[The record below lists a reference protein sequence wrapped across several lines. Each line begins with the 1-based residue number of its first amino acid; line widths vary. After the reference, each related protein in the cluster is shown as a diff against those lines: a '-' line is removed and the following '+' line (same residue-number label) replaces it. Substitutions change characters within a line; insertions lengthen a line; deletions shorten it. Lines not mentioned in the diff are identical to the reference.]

1 MYAFD
6 LGLADITMAIPV
18 VPVGMPVGA
27 SAVFDEGS
35 GKDGEGEEQTGALS
49 APEDEQSSLALF
61 TGGFLSAFAC
71 QESAMQ
77 RKQEIARRGPARRLC
92 SASRGVKACVL
103 AGLHA
108 VLHVEEVAAFMAC
121 VEATGTGSG
130 TGTGP
135 GTGVH
140 VNADIRA
147 RTAMLGKRPQGS
159 DYLAADAA
167 EDAKYLT
174 MA

>member
-1 MYAFD
+1 
-6 LGLADITMAIPV
+6 MAIPV
-18 VPVGMPVGA
+18 MPVGA
-27 SAVFDEGS
+27 SAVLDEGG
-35 GKDGEGEEQTGALS
+35 GKEGEGEEQTGARS
-49 APEDEQSSLALF
+49 ALEGERSSLALF

-77 RKQEIARRGPARRLC
+77 RKQEIARRGSARRLC

-108 VLHVEEVAAFMAC
+108 VLHVEEVAAFVAC
-121 VEATGTGSG
+121 VEATGAGAGADTS
-130 TGTGP
+130 TD
-135 GTGVH
+135 TGVH

-147 RTAMLGKRPQGS
+147 RTAMLSEVPHGS

-167 EDAKYLT
+167 EDAKYKT
-174 MA
+174 MT